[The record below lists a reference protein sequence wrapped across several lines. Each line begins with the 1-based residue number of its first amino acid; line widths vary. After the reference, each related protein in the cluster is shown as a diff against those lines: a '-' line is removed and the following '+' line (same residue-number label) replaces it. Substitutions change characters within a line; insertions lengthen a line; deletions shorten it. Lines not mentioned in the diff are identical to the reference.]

1 MQHQADRRMNNFKD
15 AHTLMSPLLKL
26 QIARKQRQE
35 ATCYRK
41 RRMTKLEKRQ
51 VASCL
56 YLLTSGEYVVFCIT
70 LLLFYPADRSPF
82 NHVGFVLPDMG

>member
-26 QIARKQRQE
+26 QIARKQRQD

-41 RRMTKLEKRQ
+41 RIIKLEERQ

-56 YLLTSGEYVVFCIT
+56 
-70 LLLFYPADRSPF
+70 
-82 NHVGFVLPDMG
+82 